1 MRKRMDLFH
10 YDRFDAGFPAHTK
23 NHSCIQF
30 ESKMDWARIYRKSMI
45 RLKQTTTSNESKS
58 KYKAWWAVHCSIS
71 SAFKYR
77 NKMKN
82 GFISRREGVRARK
95 KEKEDKMRKWENEKR
110 HKFYSIFITLWI
122 AWCKNILPFL
132 CAELRAVTEK
142 KGCKHSN
149 SNRPKSQ
156 QRKWNPSGKQQW
168 KALFGFW
175 HNQWQ
180 TYNMRQSAPHFQ

>member
-1 MRKRMDLFH
+1 MTDLMQVFRHTQKTIHAFNSNRKWIGREFIEKAWFAWNKRRHRMNLNRNTKHDELYIVRYQVPLNTGIKWKTDSYLGGREWERERKRK
-10 YDRFDAGFPAHTK
+10 RT
-23 NHSCIQF
+23 
-30 ESKMDWARIYRKSMI
+30 
-45 RLKQTTTSNESKS
+45 
-58 KYKAWWAVHCSIS
+58 
-71 SAFKYR
+71 
-77 NKMKN
+77 
-82 GFISRREGVRARK
+82 
-95 KEKEDKMRKWENEKR
+95 KWENEKR